1 MRELRGVIDTEMT
14 AIESKN
20 QRLTERNKILKN
32 RIDDVSSEIQRKD
45 MNVKDVNIMNR
56 ALNES
61 TTY

>member
-1 MRELRGVIDTEMT
+1 VIDTEMT

-20 QRLTERNKILKN
+20 LRLTERNKILKS

-45 MNVKDVNIMNR
+45 MHVKDVNIMNR